1 MSYKTDTFT
10 RLLRTAAQAEANEI
24 CFKVPN
30 RPLFRVQ
37 GQLVPTQEPELTP
50 RDTQELAYTLASLAK
65 IELPVASLFQR
76 EFSFGVHGV
85 GRFRASLFR
94 QRGTIAI
101 VVRLIRLNPPS
112 LMDMGIDPE
121 LEKLVG
127 QTGLMLIAGD
137 QRKELLAALLNGYN
151 ASHRG
156 HVVILE
162 RSLSFL
168 YRDGMASISHREV
181 GSDVESYP
189 SGIFHAASMGTDV
202 LAVVDVEDAETI
214 DAALTAAESEIPTIL
229 TVSAPDA
236 DNATWWLSRR
246 FMTSGAKTSTAESPH
261 SSTPS

>member
-76 EFSFGVHGV
+76 ELTFGVHGV

-214 DAALTAAESEIPTIL
+214 DAALTAAESEIQP
-229 TVSAPDA
+229 S
-236 DNATWWLSRR
+236 
-246 FMTSGAKTSTAESPH
+246 SP
-261 SSTPS
+261 